1 MKSGTLFALLGGVAA
16 GLAVGI
22 LLAPDKG
29 EETRKKIKKT
39 AGDCVDKVKEKI
51 SDIRA
56 SKEAEDDVEPN
67 LA

>member
-1 MKSGTLFALLGGVAA
+1 MKSGTFFALLGGVAA

-29 EETRKKIKKT
+29 EETRKKIKQT

-56 SKEAEDDVEPN
+56 SKEAEEDVEPN